1 MQNIFIVEASHH
13 IIDQDG
19 RRDIDLVSGGKGLL
33 FQHGNVIETDW
44 KQVNGRIVPVKD
56 GKWLPF
62 VPGKT
67 WINIVPDLDAA
78 SISKGEGV

>member
-1 MQNIFIVEASHH
+1 M
-13 IIDQDG
+13 
-19 RRDIDLVSGGKGLL
+19 

-44 KQVNGRIVPVKD
+44 KQVNGRIVPLKD

>member
-1 MQNIFIVEASHH
+1 MES
-13 IIDQDG
+13 DWEYKDG
-19 RRDIDLVSGGKGLL
+19 RIL
-33 FQHGNVIETDW
+33 
-44 KQVNGRIVPVKD
+44 PVK
-56 GKWLPF
+56 GGEILPF

>member
-1 MQNIFIVEASHH
+1 FIFELV
-13 IIDQDG
+13 IDSLQQG
-19 RRDIDLVSGGKGLL
+19 VPVRI
-33 FQHGNVIETDW
+33 FETDW

>member
-1 MQNIFIVEASHH
+1 MT
-13 IIDQDG
+13 DKDG
-19 RRDIDLVSGGKGLL
+19 RRYRYSVRGSILL
-33 FQHGNVIETDW
+33 QHGDVMESDW
-44 KQVNGRIVPVKD
+44 EYKDYRILPVK
-56 GKWLPF
+56 GGEILPF